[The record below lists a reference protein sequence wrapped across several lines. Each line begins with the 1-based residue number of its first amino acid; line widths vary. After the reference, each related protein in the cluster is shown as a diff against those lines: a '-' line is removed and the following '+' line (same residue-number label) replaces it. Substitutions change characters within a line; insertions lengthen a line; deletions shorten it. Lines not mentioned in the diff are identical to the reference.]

1 MIVAA
6 TGEKGYKKRMSKS
19 RTEVLAITHSPLSS
33 AVRTGLEPATPGV
46 TGLYSNRLNYR
57 TKFFESFKAALLPFC
72 GAKLRRYFG
81 LCKFLEKFFQNI
93 FQHLEHITYQHQVSQ
108 RNNYSPCNLF
118 YFQKNEND
126 KPLWRFSTSHS

>member
-1 MIVAA
+1 MDFSAREARVFYSHCEASVLQRAELPQKLQCHAFSMETTITESNILNFFIPINFPTAPDMVNMIVAA

-57 TKFFESFKAALLPFC
+57 TKFF
-72 GAKLRRYFG
+72 
-81 LCKFLEKFFQNI
+81 
-93 FQHLEHITYQHQVSQ
+93 
-108 RNNYSPCNLF
+108 
-118 YFQKNEND
+118 
-126 KPLWRFSTSHS
+126 

>member
-1 MIVAA
+1 MDFSAREARVFYSHCEASVLQRAELPQKLQCHAFSIETPITESNILKFFYPHCFPTAPGYSPNSSMGNIIVAA

-57 TKFFESFKAALLPFC
+57 TKFF
-72 GAKLRRYFG
+72 
-81 LCKFLEKFFQNI
+81 
-93 FQHLEHITYQHQVSQ
+93 
-108 RNNYSPCNLF
+108 
-118 YFQKNEND
+118 
-126 KPLWRFSTSHS
+126 